1 MINKHSKPVLTAQ
14 SVYSPFDLRRQGVNL
29 IFKETIL
36 LELPLSATSRWCEVT
51 KWTPSCRFDANGGIL
66 GSDGFDC
73 PSHGRFK
80 VSEDVLDTPVF
91 RDASRRQW
99 EAALKRARALPQ
111 IPALPCIISYHF

>member
-1 MINKHSKPVLTAQ
+1 MVHCPICNAEA
-14 SVYSPFDLRRQGVNL
+14 SPPAKIGLAG
-29 IFKETIL
+29 
-36 LELPLSATSRWCEVT
+36 
-51 KWTPSCRFDANGGIL
+51 
-66 GSDGFDC
+66 GFDC

-111 IPALPCIISYHF
+111 IPALPCITSYHF